1 MLLPRAEQSEFLAE
15 LIDARLLLPS
25 GVPGVFGRGARFGE
39 LVAAIEELITRRVG
53 RRRRDVERVA
63 FPPVMPRRELEEIG
77 YLASFPHLAGTI
89 FSFDGRRGRRRL
101 AACEHKDWS
110 AFQAQTELVMVPAA
124 CYPSYPVIAARG
136 PLGPDGVSLDLG
148 GSYVFRNE
156 PSGDPARMQTFHQR
170 ELVRFGAPERVS
182 DWRDRWCER
191 GLEILTGLGLDARS
205 DVASDPFFGRTGKI
219 LARSQRSQALKFE
232 ILVPIAGDEPT
243 AVASFNCHREHFA
256 SLYGLTCADGGPA
269 HTACVGFGLERIAL
283 ALFKRH
289 GCDSVAWP
297 SEVRRAALE
306 PSGVGRRAQPARTRP
321 RHLPRAPATR
331 RGS

>member
-1 MLLPRAEQSEFLAE
+1 MGEVAAATALQSKFLAE

-25 GVPGVFGRGARFGE
+25 GVPGVYGRGTKFGE
-39 LVAAIEELITRRVG
+39 LVAAIEELITRRSVDDG
-53 RRRRDVERVA
+53 VIVERVA

-89 FSFDGRRGRRRL
+89 FSFAGDEAD
-101 AACEHKDWS
+101 AAWRVEHKDWG
-110 AFQAQTELVMVPAA
+110 AFQAQTDLVMVPAA

-182 DWRDRWCER
+182 EWRDRWCER
-191 GLEILTGLGLDARS
+191 GLEILSGLGLDARS

-289 GCDSVAWP
+289 GCDSAVWS
-297 SEVRRAALE
+297 SEVRAQLWNQAA
-306 PSGVGRRAQPARTRP
+306 
-321 RHLPRAPATR
+321 
-331 RGS
+331 

>member
-1 MLLPRAEQSEFLAE
+1 VGEVAAATAEQSKFLAE
-15 LIDARLLLPS
+15 LVDAGLLLPS
-25 GVPGVFGRGARFGE
+25 GVPGVYGRGTKFGE
-39 LVAAIEELITRRVG
+39 LVNAIEELITRRAVDDG
-53 RRRRDVERVA
+53 VLVERIA

-89 FSFDGRRGRRRL
+89 FSFAGDEAD
-101 AACEHKDWS
+101 AAWRVEHQDWG

-170 ELVRFGAPERVS
+170 ELVRFGDPDRVS
-182 DWRDRWCER
+182 NWRDLWCER
-191 GLEILTGLGLDARS
+191 GLELLSGLGLDAHS
-205 DVASDPFFGRTGKI
+205 DVASDPFFGRTGKM

-232 ILVPIAGDEPT
+232 LLVPIAGEEPT
-243 AVASFNCHREHFA
+243 AVASFNCHRDHFA
-256 SLYGLTCADGGPA
+256 SLYGLTCADGRPA

-283 ALFKRH
+283 ALFRRH
-289 GCDSVAWP
+289 GCDSDAWP
-297 SEVRRAALE
+297 SELRAQLWNRAA
-306 PSGVGRRAQPARTRP
+306 
-321 RHLPRAPATR
+321 
-331 RGS
+331 